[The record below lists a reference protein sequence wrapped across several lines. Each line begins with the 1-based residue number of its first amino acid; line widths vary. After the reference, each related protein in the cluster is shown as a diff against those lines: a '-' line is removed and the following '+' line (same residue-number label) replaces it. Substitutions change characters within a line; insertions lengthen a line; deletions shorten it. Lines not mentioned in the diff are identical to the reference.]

1 VTVDL
6 LKAPF
11 VPAPIRAALGG
22 DTKENSPTPTPDAK
36 GGIAHP
42 NIGAARNRTDS
53 LRPHGAIR
61 AFGFTPSPA
70 AHPAKRRQP
79 ASQRARFFKNMKT
92 NTKRKFFLK
101 IFVAN
106 PIICF

>member
-1 VTVDL
+1 MKSLPAPPGQARPGGTGVFVTVDL

-11 VPAPIRAALGG
+11 VPPRSAPPSAA
-22 DTKENSPTPTPDAK
+22 TPRENSPTPTDAK

-53 LRPHGAIR
+53 LARTAPSAPS
-61 AFGFTPSPA
+61 ASPSPA

-79 ASQRARFFKNMKT
+79 ASQRARFSKT
-92 NTKRKFFLK
+92 
-101 IFVAN
+101 
-106 PIICF
+106 